1 LERASGRKVG
11 PDLGLCYN
19 PEFIALGDV
28 INGLLHPDFIL
39 IGESDEKAGDILE
52 GLYRK
57 VVGAHANVAR
67 MNFVNAELTKISVN
81 TYVTMKISF
90 ANTLGEICDRL
101 EGADVS
107 VVADAIGRDTRIG
120 KKYLKPAVG
129 YGGPCF
135 PRDTIAFGR
144 VAHLVGGIADLAL
157 STDKVNRRQVS
168 RLTEIVGEMIP
179 AGSTAAVLGL
189 SYKPSTPVIEESQGI
204 MLAKSLK
211 DAGFSVVAHD
221 PMASGP
227 ARTVLGDAARLCPT
241 VREALANAD
250 IAVIVTPWPEYAE
263 IAPDWIANGRTRFII
278 DCWRQLTPASFAD
291 RCKIVHLGHQETIAA
306 AAKRLAAE

>member
-1 LERASGRKVG
+1 MDEVGAGAGEEAGYHLVVVHSTTMPGSVGGPIRQRLERASGRKVG
-11 PDLGLCYN
+11 PQIGLCYN

-39 IGESDEKAGDILE
+39 IGESDKKAGDILE
-52 GLYRK
+52 GIYRK
-57 VVGAHANVAR
+57 VVGPQANVAR

-90 ANTLGEICDRL
+90 ANMLGEICDRL

-144 VAHLVGGIADLAL
+144 VAHLVGSTADLAL
-157 STDKVNRRQVS
+157 STDTINRRQIA
-168 RLTEIVGEMIP
+168 RLTELVSDLIPVG
-179 AGSTAAVLGL
+179 GTVAVLGH
-189 SYKPSTPVIEESQGI
+189 
-204 MLAKSLK
+204 
-211 DAGFSVVAHD
+211 VV
-221 PMASGP
+221 
-227 ARTVLGDAARLCPT
+227 
-241 VREALANAD
+241 
-250 IAVIVTPWPEYAE
+250 
-263 IAPDWIANGRTRFII
+263 
-278 DCWRQLTPASFAD
+278 
-291 RCKIVHLGHQETIAA
+291 
-306 AAKRLAAE
+306 